1 MNPEDMWEGGPEG
14 EVTVEVWGDIL
25 LSIEVATCTLF
36 FAVSAFLHFHV
47 LGGGI
52 IGAGLVDDIG

>member
-1 MNPEDMWEGGPEG
+1 MYSEDVWEGGPEG
-14 EVTVEVWGDIL
+14 EVMAEVWGDIL
-25 LSIEVATCTLF
+25 LSIEVATHTLF
-36 FAVSAFLHFHV
+36 FASTFLRFHV

>member
-1 MNPEDMWEGGPEG
+1 MNPEDVWEGGPEG
-14 EVTVEVWGDIL
+14 EVVAEVWGDIL
-25 LSIEVATCTLF
+25 LSIKVTTCTLF
-36 FAVSAFLHFHV
+36 FASTFLRFHA